1 MLGLFL
7 NAALLAVTK
16 SVDALVS
23 TVDSIGTSI
32 SELFI
37 ASPVAVVHPHLP
49 SPSVVKIIYLY
60 GNWVPP
66 YEQILSA
73 DPNLTVFAFEIQ
85 IPQLKWCFR
94 CRDTE
99 PGCRSCQKK
108 RREFKGTNL
117 SLHTAKLC
125 AKVEIDNM
133 MKNVKNFRDACKMFE
148 ETVFENLSYLHF
160 LRMVQNS
167 TFNFSDF
174 DGFFR
179 KYMNVY
185 PVSQQLKDTGMQC
198 EIYSDEDLMRFVQF
212 PNSGKRIYPEF
223 GNVSKRNEILAL
235 SMSMRILPLLV
246 STNHMVQSRKK
257 LMFSRLLIAKRII
270 GRKLVSTLSKK

>member
-7 NAALLAVTK
+7 NAALLAVTN
-16 SVDALVS
+16 SVDDLVS
-23 TVDSIGTSI
+23 TVDSIGTCI

-37 ASPVAVVHPHLP
+37 AAPVAVVHPPPYSL
-49 SPSVVKIIYLY
+49 SVVEIVYD

-66 YEQILSA
+66 YEQILDA
-73 DPNLTVFAFEIQ
+73 DPNVTVFAFEIQ
-85 IPQLKWCFR
+85 IPPSEWCFR

-99 PGCRSCQKK
+99 PGCKSCQKK
-108 RREFKGTNL
+108 RREFNGTNL
-117 SLHTAKLC
+117 SFTTLELY
-125 AKVEIDNM
+125 AKVEIDTM
-133 MKNVKNFRDACKMFE
+133 MKNVKNFRDACKMFG
-148 ETVFENLSYLHF
+148 ETLFEKLSYLYF
-160 LRMVQNS
+160 LRMVRNS

-174 DGFFR
+174 DGFYR
-179 KYMNVY
+179 KCMNVY

-198 EIYSDEDLMRFVQF
+198 EIYSEEDLMRYVQF

-235 SMSMRILPLLV
+235 SMSMRILLLLV
-246 STNHMVQSRKK
+246 STTCMVQSHKK

-270 GRKLVSTLSKK
+270 GR